1 MSSLRRMPFSTH
13 QSRRQRLLWL
23 NLGLLALGVAVVCGL
38 WLMVL
43 GTLAAE
49 RRQAL
54 AAASV
59 QLQGLAQAYEA
70 YTQQLLQRVDLVTRL
85 AAREAAAPGGLDGAM
100 DLLRSGLD
108 HQPSLL
114 AGYILDP
121 QGRVLATTRGQ
132 RGLDLGDRAHF
143 RVHRDGAGGGLY
155 VGRPVQGRV
164 TGRWVV
170 PLSRRIERK
179 DGGFGGVVVVAADPS
194 HFTGF
199 YNEAQLGPRGLT
211 LLAASDGS
219 VLARRAGTQVWY
231 GNGDTRQP
239 LAESLGERREGVLQG
254 DSPFDGEHRLLAYRS
269 VAGRSLVV
277 AVGQA
282 EADVLAPAREREHTL
297 RLFAAGT
304 SVVLVLVF
312 GGLALLLRRWRLSQ
326 AQADALQVQFHAASE
341 ASLDA
346 FFILKAVRDAQSRV
360 VDFAYV
366 HANERGAR
374 LLRLPVEQLVGRRRS
389 EVPMAA
395 GDPRFFELYCRVLD
409 TGIPAEEV
417 LQVHPPDGP
426 WMQHQV
432 VPLGDGVV
440 LSSRDVSAQRQRE
453 QDILAAQQALADSE
467 QRLRA
472 ITDNLPVL
480 ITYIDR
486 DERVSFANQ
495 TARDWYGLGTERVI
509 GMPLRDL
516 VGEGPYEARRGPLQR
531 ALAGARVQ
539 FELEGEWRGR
549 PRHLQSTYV
558 PDIRPDGSIAGVY
571 GLSADVTELKQV
583 QARLVEMAHLDPV
596 TGLANRN
603 RFDELLPLALKR
615 ADRQRSPLALLF
627 LDLDHFKAVNDR
639 HGHAAGDAVLREF
652 GRRLVAAVRATDT
665 VARLAGDEFV
675 VLLEGLGGSE
685 DAEQVAAKIVEQV
698 QEPMVVDGV
707 ELHVSTSIGI
717 ALHLHGTAL
726 APATLLR
733 RADEALYEA
742 KAAGRNAWRMKVV

>member
-1 MSSLRRMPFSTH
+1 MPLSTH
-13 QSRRQRLLWL
+13 QSRRQRLLRL
-23 NLGLLALGVAVVCGL
+23 NLGLLALGVLIVCGM
-38 WLMVL
+38 WLLVL
-43 GTLAAE
+43 GVLAAE

-54 AAASV
+54 AAAGM

-70 YTQQLLQRVDLVTRL
+70 HAQQLLQRVDLITRL
-85 AAREAAAPGGLDGAM
+85 AAREAAAPERLGDAM
-100 DLLRSGLD
+100 DSLRSGLEN
-108 HQPSLL
+108 QPSLL
-114 AGYILDP
+114 AGYILDA
-121 QGRVLATTRGQ
+121 QGRVLATTLGQ
-132 RGLDLGDRAHF
+132 RGVDLADRAHF
-143 RVHRDGAGGGLY
+143 RVHRDGPGGGLY
-155 VGRPVQGRV
+155 VGRPVLGRV
-164 TGRWVV
+164 TGGWVV
-170 PLSRRIERK
+170 PLTRRIDRK
-179 DGGFGGVVVVAADPS
+179 DGSFGGVVVVAADPS
-194 HFTGF
+194 YFTGF

-231 GNGDTRQP
+231 GSEGTGQSP
-239 LAESLGERREGVLQG
+239 VETLGERHEGVLQG
-254 DSPFDGEHRLLAYRS
+254 RSPFDGEHRVLAYRS
-269 VAGRSLVV
+269 VAGHSLVV
-277 AVGQA
+277 GVGQA
-282 EADVLAPAREREHTL
+282 EVDVLQPVRRRERL
-297 RLFAAGT
+297 LKLFAAGT
-304 SVVLVLVF
+304 TVVLALAF
-312 GGLALLLRRWRLSQ
+312 GGLALLVRRWRRSQ
-326 AQADALQVQFHAASE
+326 AQADAMQVQFHAASE

-346 FFILKAVRDAQSRV
+346 FFILKAVRDAQGRV
-360 VDFAYV
+360 VDFAYA

-374 LLRLPVEQLVGRRRS
+374 LLRLPVEQLAGRRRS

-432 VPLGDGVV
+432 VPLNDGVV

-453 QDILAAQQALADSE
+453 QDILAAQRALADGE

-480 ITYIDR
+480 ITYVDR
-486 DERVSFANQ
+486 DGRLTFANQ
-495 TARDWYGLGTERVI
+495 TARDWYGLDPERVI
-509 GMPLRDL
+509 GMPLRDV

-531 ALAGARVQ
+531 ALAGERVQ
-539 FELEGEWRGR
+539 FGLVGEWRGR

-558 PDIRPDGSIAGVY
+558 PDVRPDGSIAGVY

-583 QARLVEMAHLDPV
+583 QERLEEMAHLDPV

-615 ADRQRSPLALLF
+615 ADRQRAPLALLF
-627 LDLDHFKAVNDR
+627 LDVDHFKAVNDQ

-652 GRRLVAAVRATDT
+652 GRRLLAAVRATDS

-675 VLLEGLGGSE
+675 VLLEGLGGAE

-698 QEPMVVDGV
+698 QLPMTVDGV
-707 ELHVSTSIGI
+707 TLRVSTSIGI
-717 ALHLHGTAL
+717 ALHPHGAAL

-742 KAAGRNAWRMKVV
+742 KAAGRNAWRLKVA